1 MNIDAKTCQLTIQRY
16 IKKIIHH
23 DQVALIPGTK
33 DLQYPQIKSI
43 NVIHHI
49 NKLKNISHM
58 IFFFFFFFYLHVV
71 F

>member
-1 MNIDAKTCQLTIQRY
+1 MNIDEKTCQLTIQQY
-16 IKKIIHH
+16 IKKIMHH

-33 DLQYPQIKSI
+33 DFQYPQIKST

-49 NKLKNISHM
+49 NKLKNISHVT
-58 IFFFFFFFYLHVV
+58 FFFFFFNLHIV